1 MINREDI
8 LNKTREIIYE
18 SAPELE
24 GMELRESTVINTD
37 TGIDSMG
44 FTMMICRLEGIF
56 GIKIPDRQWTKLST
70 LGDVISAI
78 EKQLKKQGRLA

>member
-1 MINREDI
+1 MNREEI
-8 LNKTREIIYE
+8 LKKTVEVIYVCVPEMEGTELSEE
-18 SAPELE
+18 S
-24 GMELRESTVINTD
+24 VINTD
-37 TGIDSMG
+37 TAIDSMG
-44 FTMMICRLEGIF
+44 FTMVICRLEGIF